1 MQYVYYVKDY
11 YEDMYGET
19 VYITDTVK
27 DARAFIDRYIDD
39 TDGECDCVIEKHID
53 YSIMPDF
60 AVPCEE
66 G

>member
-1 MQYVYYVKDY
+1 MQYVYYVKDC

-19 VYITDTVK
+19 VYITEDEE
-27 DARAFIDRYIDD
+27 DARAFIDRLIDD
-39 TDGECDCVIEKHID
+39 TDGECDCVIKKCID
-53 YSIMPDF
+53 YSIMPGF